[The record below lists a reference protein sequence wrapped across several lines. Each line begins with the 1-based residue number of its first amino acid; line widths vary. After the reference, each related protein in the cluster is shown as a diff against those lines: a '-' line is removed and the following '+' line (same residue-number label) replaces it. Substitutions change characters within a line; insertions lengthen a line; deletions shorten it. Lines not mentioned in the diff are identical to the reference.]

1 MWWYE
6 RLPID
11 AEAFSISFKLMKKL
25 VKNGFNV
32 SVRPHPNENL
42 EAYKK
47 LKKYLGPLFS
57 IDTSNS
63 IHEWLS
69 KVNVIFGTSSSA
81 FTEAYLYNIPIISS
95 TKIKTLIL
103 RMMII

>member
-1 MWWYE
+1 
-6 RLPID
+6 
-11 AEAFSISFKLMKKL
+11 MKKL

-57 IDTSNS
+57 IDTSYS
-63 IHEWLS
+63 IM
-69 KVNVIFGTSSSA
+69 NG
-81 FTEAYLYNIPIISS
+81 
-95 TKIKTLIL
+95 
-103 RMMII
+103 